1 MRNDQAFG
9 LRRLFVPRRARMLGV
24 VGAEATGVVLELAAA
39 FAQLGQRVL
48 LLDRSCGDAARGFG
62 LVARFELR
70 HALARD
76 KALADVALEGP
87 HGIVV
92 LPCARALADADA
104 AGPLAADRLREHL
117 DHALGPFDVML
128 VNGAPLPVADA
139 QVLLALAP
147 TSAAVTQAYTELKTL
162 ARGGRA
168 RRCELVVHGA
178 RTEGA
183 ALDAFDSVAITAGR
197 FLGMTLALAG
207 TMPGTPRAPG
217 HGPQSPRSRAAT
229 RIAQRLAADAPARP
243 AHH

>member
-1 MRNDQAFG
+1 
-9 LRRLFVPRRARMLGV
+9 
-24 VGAEATGVVLELAAA
+24 
-39 FAQLGQRVL
+39 
-48 LLDRSCGDAARGFG
+48 
-62 LVARFELR
+62 
-70 HALARD
+70 
-76 KALADVALEGP
+76 
-87 HGIVV
+87 
-92 LPCARALADADA
+92 LADADA

-197 FLGMTLALAG
+197 FLGMTLAVAG
-207 TMPGTPRAPG
+207 TMPGTPRAPRIAAKLASCADHFFAG
-217 HGPQSPRSRAAT
+217 VLRDWARVDPAGDPCDAPGDDLRRIVASRLAEDAAHRHFSHAAERRAA
-229 RIAQRLAADAPARP
+229 AWVAA
-243 AHH
+243 